1 MTIQCWVSG
10 RSIRRRCGCTGAYL
24 QSGTDAGGSS
34 TCPHGLLPP
43 EAGDHQ
49 RSPQRLAAT
58 AAQGR
63 ASRNPLLTTSG
74 WTAER
79 SHRITRLSMKTL
91 VITTTSAGASGSKRC
106 SWCRSR
112 RPGPAPALAGP
123 RWPPRSGAAGS
134 ARRTDQG
141 CGPPAPAPPAGWPG
155 LTPPLGSRARL
166 QPGARRCNARRHWES
181 ARRG

>member
-1 MTIQCWVSG
+1 MTIQRWVSG
-10 RSIRRRCGCTGAYL
+10 RIIRRRCGCTGADL
-24 QSGTDAGGSS
+24 QSGTYAGGSS

-49 RSPQRLAAT
+49 RSPQSLAAT

-79 SHRITRLSMKTL
+79 SRRITRLSMKTL
-91 VITTTSAGASGSKRC
+91 VVTTTSAGASGSKGC

-112 RPGPAPALAGP
+112 RTGPAPAQARP
-123 RWPPRSGAAGS
+123 RSPPRSGDARS
-134 ARRTDQG
+134 AHRTDQG
-141 CGPPAPAPPAGWPG
+141 CGPPTPAPPAGLPG
-155 LTPPLGSRARL
+155 LTPPLGSWARL
-166 QPGARRCNARRHWES
+166 PPGARRCHARRHWGS